1 MLPYEA
7 PLPADPTA
15 RRRAK
20 LARAAVY
27 VLLVAALA
35 ATVGQFQRST
45 RRAVR
50 KNAQPPGAIGRWSKA
65 CRAVWVGPDANIYT
79 RPPEPTTAPGAAPAA
94 REIHLHPNM
103 PVVVVLLTPFALLP
117 APTAALAFN
126 LLKLAAVAATIL
138 MAASL
143 VGHAGRRVHDWVVA
157 LGVAWALPF
166 IIGDIQ
172 HGNTNVFV
180 MAAVTG
186 HLWLHRR
193 GGDLAAGAAL
203 ALGICLKMTPA
214 IFLLYWLYQRN
225 WKLLAG
231 VLIAGIV
238 LAGLVPAVAFGPQ
251 RYAVLAGTWM
261 RNLVLPGLVG
271 GRWYPVHVNQSLS
284 GIVSRYFLA
293 GPNGDAFW
301 NPDDFPYYDDAPR
314 HGWITLVALSPAAAK
329 AILRLSQAA
338 VVGLVAWGIGWRKL
352 PRDDGRRALHYALV
366 LLAMLL
372 LNQRTW
378 DHHAAVLLPATAAI
392 WQAVAFGRMSRR
404 ARAWAL
410 GLVVAA
416 ALPAWLLSTEM
427 FRSAAWLAGRGHAA
441 GDHWADLAKAYG
453 TTFYYFVLMLAA
465 GLVLATAL
473 RKSHEPYAAERQR
486 LSEPR
491 GGWSGRGR

>member
-1 MLPYEA
+1 MLPYDA

-27 VLLVAALA
+27 VLLAAALA
-35 ATVGQFQRST
+35 AAVGQFQRST

-50 KNAQPPGAIGRWSKA
+50 KRAQPPGALGRWSKA
-65 CRAVWVGPDANIYT
+65 CRAVWASPDANIYT
-79 RPPEPTTAPGAAPAA
+79 RPPGPGSAPQTAPAVRG
-94 REIHLHPNM
+94 IHLHPNM
-103 PVVVVLLTPFALLP
+103 PVVVVLLTPFAMLSAP
-117 APTAALAFN
+117 AAALTFS
-126 LLKLAAVAATIL
+126 LLKLAAVAATIA

-143 VGHAGRRVHDWVVA
+143 AGHAGRRVHDWVVA
-157 LGVAWALPF
+157 LGLAWAVPF
-166 IIGDIQ
+166 VLGDIQ

-180 MAAVTG
+180 LAAVTG
-186 HLWLHRR
+186 HLWLYRR
-193 GGDLAAGAAL
+193 GRDLSAGALL

-231 VLIAGIV
+231 ALIAGLV
-238 LAGLVPAVAFGPQ
+238 FAGLAPAVAFGPQ
-251 RYAVLAGTWM
+251 RYAVLAETWM
-261 RNLVLPGLVG
+261 RNLILPGLVG

-293 GPNGDAFW
+293 GANGDAFW

-329 AILRLSQAA
+329 MILRLGQAA
-338 VVGLVAWGIGWRKL
+338 LVGLVAWAIGWRRL

-378 DHHAAVLLPATAAI
+378 DHHAAVLLPAAVAI
-392 WQAVAFGRMSRR
+392 WQGIAFGRMSRR

-410 GLVVAA
+410 GLVLAA
-416 ALPAWLLSTEM
+416 ALPGFLLSTEV
-427 FRSAAWLAGRGHAA
+427 FRVAAWLAGLGHAA

-453 TTFYYFVLMLAA
+453 TTFYYFVPMLAA
-465 GLVLATAL
+465 GVVLAAAL
-473 RKSHEPYAAERQR
+473 RKSDEPYAARRQR
-486 LSEPR
+486 LSESR
-491 GGWSGRGR
+491 GGGSASGQ